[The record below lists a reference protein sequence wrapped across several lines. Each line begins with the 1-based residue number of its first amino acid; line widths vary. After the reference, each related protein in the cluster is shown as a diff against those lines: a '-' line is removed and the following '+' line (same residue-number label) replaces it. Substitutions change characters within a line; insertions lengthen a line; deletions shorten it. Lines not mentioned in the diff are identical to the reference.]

1 MKLVVYFMLIV
12 TTASFRYVPDDPANK
27 VLVDAARPMNAS
39 GVMPADNGKVFI
51 IQKEPSGTDLEW
63 GQVSCSDKTALK
75 AALELD
81 ATAAANVDFTKE
93 ATYGHAPCC
102 LNQHHYVCQIL
113 ISEINKC
120 AELVSHLSKYNT
132 SEPSSCPQ

>member
-1 MKLVVYFMLIV
+1 MKLLVCLMLVISV
-12 TTASFRYVPDDPANK
+12 NSLRYVPDDPANK
-27 VLVDAARPMNAS
+27 ALVDQYRPMNAS
-39 GVMPADNGKVFI
+39 GVMPADNGKVFVI
-51 IQKEPSGTDLEW
+51 AAQLDATLGWSQTL
-63 GQVSCSDKTALK
+63 CSDKAGLKTAL
-75 AALELD
+75 EMD
-81 ATAAANVDFTKE
+81 ATTAINSAFTNEDK
-93 ATYGHAPCC
+93 YGHGPCC